1 MIPRAQCRPRISA
14 ALVVLTVGVALLA
27 RVAGAS
33 TQQSDQVVNLTLFET
48 DLREALAEVS
58 IQSGIPI
65 LVDSGVSGHATVDL
79 VDATIERALKLLLAP
94 YGYVFRLIDGYY
106 IVGQPDSRGR
116 LFGELADV
124 RVVQL
129 LNISASQARSLVPFA
144 YEQYVKFD
152 SERDIV
158 LVAAPSDVM
167 QRVLALLE
175 MLDAPRRQIRVKALV
190 TEVRSEVVREWGFDK
205 LEWSFSAS
213 QALQPD
219 WSAVLKLAP
228 GTAGISIDTFGA
240 ISGEIRALERQDK
253 AIVHADP
260 SVLVAD
266 GGTGRMFVGE
276 RRNVVLNQDQTYAR
290 LERLDAGTELK
301 VTPRLRGDVIELVIS
316 HSTSRFRDSRNAG
329 GAVIATEVASTVRLK
344 QGQTVLIAGL
354 TSSDDLSEKTKT
366 PILGDIPLVRLL
378 FQQTG
383 SKQAQS
389 ELLIFITAELV
400 D

>member
-1 MIPRAQCRPRISA
+1 
-14 ALVVLTVGVALLA
+14 
-27 RVAGAS
+27 
-33 TQQSDQVVNLTLFET
+33 
-48 DLREALAEVS
+48 
-58 IQSGIPI
+58 
-65 LVDSGVSGHATVDL
+65 VDL